1 VIFGALDSSCFS
13 VMRNPN
19 NTGRS
24 AALGAFR
31 FVADFDYDFASPFF
45 LLSVKIF
52 LVVFFRNVQLIRT
65 DDLHLLQFLTK
76 PALNIHNVI
85 YLSFDVS

>member
-1 VIFGALDSSCFS
+1 MGSSVAL
-13 VMRNPN
+13 R
-19 NTGRS
+19 
-24 AALGAFR
+24 AFR
-31 FVADFDYDFASPFF
+31 FVADFDYDFISPFF

-76 PALNIHNVI
+76 PTLNIHNVI
-85 YLSFDVS
+85 CLSFDVN